1 MKSFFKFLLLLI
13 FIGGLLFI
21 CFKFASEFTDLNI
34 KKVEDTKENID
45 ETRNFVNEQQILKYI
60 RAIES
65 QYLINMINNNNN
77 SNTITD
83 VDYVDHRGLSIDSMT
98 LNIDNNGNVTDG
110 FLIIN
115 NVKYIYDG
123 EKVMKE

>member
-1 MKSFFKFLLLLI
+1 MKRFFKFLLLLV
-13 FIGGLLFI
+13 FIGVLVLLCI
-21 CFKFASEFTDLNI
+21 KLLNEFTDLNI
-34 KKVEDTKENID
+34 KKIEDTKENID

-60 RAIES
+60 RAVES
-65 QYLINMINNNNN
+65 QYIINMINNSNT

-83 VDYVDHRGLSIDSMT
+83 VDYVDHRGLTIDSMS

-110 FLIIN
+110 FLIID

>member
-1 MKSFFKFLLLLI
+1 MKRFVNFLLLLI

-21 CFKFASEFTDLNI
+21 CFKLLNEFTDLNI

-60 RAIES
+60 RAVES
-65 QYLINMINNNNN
+65 QYLINMINNSNN

-83 VDYVDHRGLSIDSMT
+83 VDYVDHRGLNIDSMT

-115 NVKYIYDG
+115 SVKYIYDG

>member
-21 CFKFASEFTDLNI
+21 CFKLLNEFTDLNI

-60 RAIES
+60 RAVES
-65 QYLINMINNNNN
+65 QYLINMINNSNN

-83 VDYVDHRGLSIDSMT
+83 VDYVDHRGLTIDSMT
-98 LNIDNNGNVTDG
+98 LNIDSNGNVTDG
-110 FLIIN
+110 FLIIDN
-115 NVKYIYDG
+115 IKYIYDG
-123 EKVMKE
+123 EKVIKE

>member
-1 MKSFFKFLLLLI
+1 MKKFVNFLLLLI

-21 CFKFASEFTDLNI
+21 CFKLLNEFTDLNI

-60 RAIES
+60 RAVES
-65 QYLINMINNNNN
+65 QYLINMINNSNN

-83 VDYVDHRGLSIDSMT
+83 VDYVDHRGLTIDSMS

-115 NVKYIYDG
+115 SVKYIYDG